1 MAHPELWIAASGVS
15 DLYRV
20 LFVCTG
26 NVCRSVIAE
35 KVLRRELAAAG
46 VAAEVGSAG
55 LRTQTQGGPA
65 DDGAVAVLAARGYD
79 TGHAVRPFQAGMF
92 EAYDLIVALDGNH
105 RWVLRQLAPDAAAAA
120 KIRLLG
126 SFDPA
131 AGAGWDVPDP
141 VGGDSSDYERT
152 FGLIVSAMPGLVA
165 AIADRQPRTPGLAP
179 GPPDGG

>member
-1 MAHPELWIAASGVS
+1 VPWRLWKSEEGEPV
-15 DLYRV
+15 LYRV

-35 KVLRRELAAAG
+35 KVLRRALAAAG
-46 VAAEVGSAG
+46 IAAEVGSAG
-55 LRTQTQGGPA
+55 LRTQTTGGPA

-79 TGHAVRPFQAGMF
+79 TGHAVRPFQADMVD
-92 EAYDLIVALDGNH
+92 AHDLIVALDSNH
-105 RWVLRQLAPDAAAAA
+105 RWVLRQLAPDAIA

-141 VGGDSSDYERT
+141 VGGDAGDYERT
-152 FGLIVSAMPGLVA
+152 FRLIEAAIPALAA
-165 AIADRQPRTPGLAP
+165 AIATSQARPPGLP
-179 GPPDGG
+179 GSAADGR

>member
-1 MAHPELWIAASGVS
+1 MNNREPEP

-26 NVCRSVIAE
+26 NVCRSVIAA
-35 KVLRRELAAAG
+35 KVLRRELAVAG
-46 VAAEVGSAG
+46 LAAEVGSAG
-55 LRTQTQGGPA
+55 LRIEQPGAPA

-79 TGHAVRPFQAGMF
+79 TSHAVRPFQPDMVD
-92 EAYDLIVALDGNH
+92 AYDLIVALDGNH
-105 RWVLRQLAPDAAAAA
+105 RWVLRQLAPGAAA

-141 VGGDSSDYERT
+141 VGGDAGDYERT
-152 FGLIVSAMPGLVA
+152 FALIVAAIPGLMA
-165 AIADRQPRTPGLAP
+165 AIADR
-179 GPPDGG
+179 

>member
-1 MAHPELWIAASGVS
+1 MC
-15 DLYRV
+15 RV

-35 KVLRRELAAAG
+35 KLLRRELAAAG
-46 VAAEVGSAG
+46 IVAEVGSAG
-55 LRTQTQGGPA
+55 LRVQTAGGPA
-65 DDGAVAVLAARGYD
+65 DDGAVAVLAARGYH
-79 TGHAVRPFQAGMF
+79 TSHAVRPFQAGMF

-105 RWVLRQLAPDAAAAA
+105 EWVLRQLAPDAAAAA

-141 VGGDSSDYERT
+141 VGGDRADYERT
-152 FGLIVSAMPGLVA
+152 FGLIESALPGLVA
-165 AIADRQPRTPGLAP
+165 AIEGVSLRSPGPAHPRVAP
-179 GPPDGG
+179 GPADGG

>member
-1 MAHPELWIAASGVS
+1 MGPGRAVDNREPAP

-26 NVCRSVIAE
+26 NVCRSVIAA

-46 VAAEVGSAG
+46 LAAEVGSAG
-55 LRTQTQGGPA
+55 LRIEQPGAPA
-65 DDGAVAVLAARGYD
+65 DDGAAQLLTARGYD
-79 TGHAVRPFQAGMF
+79 TSHAVRPFQADMF
-92 EAYDLIVALDGNH
+92 AAHDLIVALDSNH
-105 RWVLRQLAPDAAAAA
+105 EWVLRQLAPDAAGAA

-141 VGGDSSDYERT
+141 VGGTAGDYERT
-152 FGLIVSAMPGLVA
+152 FRLIESALPGVVA
-165 AIADRQPRTPGLAP
+165 AVRDAGSGR
-179 GPPDGG
+179 

>member
-1 MAHPELWIAASGVS
+1 M
-15 DLYRV
+15 YRV

-26 NVCRSVIAE
+26 NVCRSVIAV

-46 VAAEVGSAG
+46 LPAEVDSAG
-55 LRTQTQGGPA
+55 LRTQTPGAAA
-65 DDGAVAVLAARGYD
+65 DEGTVAVLAARGYD
-79 TGHAVRPFQAGMF
+79 TSHAVRPFQAGMF

-105 RWVLRQLAPDAAAAA
+105 RWVLRQLASGAAAAA

-152 FGLIVSAMPGLVA
+152 FRLIESALPGVVA
-165 AIADRQPRTPGLAP
+165 AVRAAAQIAGS
-179 GPPDGG
+179 

>member
-1 MAHPELWIAASGVS
+1 M
-15 DLYRV
+15 YRV

-55 LRTQTQGGPA
+55 LRTETPGAAADGGA
-65 DDGAVAVLAARGYD
+65 AGVLTARGYD
-79 TGHAVRPFQAGMF
+79 PSHAVRPFQSGMF
-92 EAYDLIVALDGNH
+92 AAYDLIVALDGNH
-105 RWVLRQLAPDAAAAA
+105 QWVLRQLAPDAAAAA

-141 VGGDSSDYERT
+141 GRRRQQRLRAHVPAHRVRDAGPGRGDR
-152 FGLIVSAMPGLVA
+152 
-165 AIADRQPRTPGLAP
+165 
-179 GPPDGG
+179 GPPAPHPRARARPAGRWMMRADAELRELINV